1 MFQKARTFQ
10 ALGSIS
16 SGRGFEA
23 AGDSDSPHRRYES
36 LQTVP
41 GAFTYEEVKALRQAP
56 RRKKMKRNFT
66 KMLGLTA
73 TLILTGVAGAT
84 APTGPYTDAEIAAK
98 AAHEIRM
105 YSRYTIWD
113 NINVRVNDGNLA
125 LIGQVSQPFKKQDLQ
140 RIAQRVPG
148 VTSVTNQLE
157 VLPLSFNDDNL
168 RLRIARAIYRD
179 PALSRYAIQAV
190 PPIHII
196 VKNGHVTLEGVVNN
210 DLEKTVATMRASSAG
225 LSFGPVQNNLRVENP
240 KKKS

>member
-1 MFQKARTFQ
+1 
-10 ALGSIS
+10 
-16 SGRGFEA
+16 
-23 AGDSDSPHRRYES
+23 
-36 LQTVP
+36 
-41 GAFTYEEVKALRQAP
+41 
-56 RRKKMKRNFT
+56 MKRNFL

-73 TLILTGVAGAT
+73 TLALAGVAGAT
-84 APTGPYTDAEIAAK
+84 TGPAGPLTDADIAAK

-113 NINVRVNDGNLA
+113 NLSVRVVGGNLE
-125 LIGQVSQPFKKQDLQ
+125 LLGQVSQPYKKADLQ
-140 RIAQRVPG
+140 RIVQRVPG
-148 VTSVTNQLE
+148 VTSVTNEAE

-168 RLRIARAIYRD
+168 RLRIARAIYRE
-179 PALSRYAIQAV
+179 PALSRYAIQPV

-210 DLEKTVATMRASSAG
+210 ELEKNVAAMRASSAG